1 MIAVTKKEGVFMSH
15 PERRKPE
22 DFSRSTCR
30 KTIWQIY
37 HLAPTASWFSL
48 QILDRSAGT
57 VLHSLEFPKNDEERR
72 IDGERRLYQLI
83 GDIYARYQ
91 LENYAALS
99 QITCEFRYGFGCDYA
114 IKMYVNS

>member
-72 IDGERRLYQLI
+72 IDGERRLYQL
-83 GDIYARYQ
+83 
-91 LENYAALS
+91 ENYAALS